1 MTFAYQQLM
10 SALRFNDSG
19 SSTANS
25 SISITS

>member
-1 MTFAYQQLM
+1 MAFAYQQLL
-10 SALRFNDSG
+10 SALRFNDS